1 MISLTSQNSSL
12 TIIGNRKDRSLDVVI
27 LSTARTPIG
36 KAYRGAFNDTHGAVM
51 GAHVINHAV
60 QRASVEADEIEDV
73 IMGCALPEGATGG
86 NIARHSLLRAGF
98 STSVPGVTVNR
109 ACSSSLQAIAFA
121 GQRIRA
127 NEADLIV
134 AGGVE
139 SVSLVQDRRNVHRF
153 REEWLEKNRPDIY
166 WSMIQTADFVGQ
178 KYGVSRE
185 EQDLF
190 ALESQ
195 LRTAAAQEAGLFDLE
210 IVPLAVR
217 KAIIDKGGNMTG
229 FEEVTLTADEGNR
242 PGTTLERLA
251 ALKPVQGEDGS
262 VTAGNASQ
270 LSDGASACVVASE
283 RYAERRG
290 ITPLGR
296 YIGFEVSGCEPAE
309 MGIGPIFAIPKLL
322 KKYGLSVDDID
333 LWELN
338 EAFAVQAVYC
348 RDHLGI
354 PLERLNVNGGAI
366 AIGHPFGMT
375 GSRLVGHAL
384 IEGRRR
390 KAKYVV
396 VTMCISGGQGAA
408 GLFEVIDE

>member
-1 MISLTSQNSSL
+1 
-12 TIIGNRKDRSLDVVI
+12 
-27 LSTARTPIG
+27 
-36 KAYRGAFNDTHGAVM
+36 M
-51 GAHVINHAV
+51 GAHVLGHAIE
-60 QRASVEADEIEDV
+60 RAGVEAAEIQDV

-86 NIARHSLLRAGF
+86 NIARHSWLRAGF
-98 STSVPGVTVNR
+98 DPSVPGVTVNR

-121 GQRIRA
+121 AQRIRSG
-127 NEADLIV
+127 EADLIA

-139 SVSLVQDRRNVHRF
+139 SVSLVQDQRNVHRF
-153 REEWLEKNRPDIY
+153 RDTWLEQNKPDIY
-166 WSMIQTADFVGQ
+166 WPMIKTADFVGQ

-185 EQDLF
+185 AQDMF
-190 ALESQ
+190 SLESQ

-210 IVPLAVR
+210 IAPLATR
-217 KAIIDKGGNMTG
+217 KANIDKGGNLIG

-251 ALKPVQGEDGS
+251 ALQPVQGPEGS

-270 LSDGASACVVASE
+270 LSDGASACIVASE
-283 RYAERRG
+283 RYAEQRG
-290 ITPLGR
+290 MTPLGR
-296 YIGFEVSGCEPAE
+296 YLGFEVSGCEPAE
-309 MGIGPIFAIPKLL
+309 MGIGPVFAIPKLL
-322 KKYGLSVDDID
+322 RKHGLRVEDID

-348 RDHLGI
+348 RDQLAI
-354 PLERLNVNGGAI
+354 PSDRLNVNGGAI

-390 KAKYVV
+390 KARYVV

-408 GLFEVIDE
+408 GLFEVIHG

>member
-1 MISLTSQNSSL
+1 
-12 TIIGNRKDRSLDVVI
+12 LDAVI

-36 KAYRGAFNDTHGAVM
+36 KAYRGAFNDTHGAAM
-51 GAHVINHAV
+51 GGHVLSHAV
-60 QRASVEADEIEDV
+60 QRAGVEADELEDV

-98 STSVPGVTVNR
+98 APSVPGVTVNR

-121 GQRIRA
+121 AQRIRSG
-127 NEADLIV
+127 EADLIA

-139 SVSLVQDRRNVHRF
+139 SVSLVQDQRNVHRF
-153 REEWLEKNRPDIY
+153 RDAWLEQNKPELY
-166 WSMIQTADFVGQ
+166 WPMIKTADFVGQ

-185 EQDLF
+185 AQDLF
-190 ALESQ
+190 SLESQ
-195 LRTAAAQEAGLFDLE
+195 VRTAAAQEAGLFDIE
-210 IVPLAVR
+210 IAPLTTR
-217 KAIIDKGGNMTG
+217 KANIDKAGNLLG
-229 FEEVTLTADEGNR
+229 FEEVTLTSDEGNR

-251 ALKPVQGEDGS
+251 ALKPVQGEGCT

-270 LSDGASACVVASE
+270 LSDGASACVVASA

-296 YIGFEVSGCEPAE
+296 YVGFEVSGCEPAE
-309 MGIGPIFAIPKLL
+309 MGIGPVFAIPRLL
-322 KKYGLSVDDID
+322 KKHGLGVDDID

-348 RDHLGI
+348 RDRLGI
-354 PLERLNVNGGAI
+354 PGERLNVNGGAI

-408 GLFEVIDE
+408 GLFEVIHG

>member
-1 MISLTSQNSSL
+1 M
-12 TIIGNRKDRSLDVVI
+12 DAVI

-51 GAHVINHAV
+51 GAHVLSHAA
-60 QRASVEADEIEDV
+60 QRAGVETNEIEDV

-98 STSVPGVTVNR
+98 DTSVPGVSVNR

-121 GQRIRA
+121 AQRIRSG
-127 NEADLIV
+127 EADLIA

-139 SVSLVQDRRNVHRF
+139 SVSLVQDKRNVYRF
-153 REEWLEKNRPDIY
+153 REAWLEENKPDIY
-166 WSMIQTADFVGQ
+166 WPMIKTADFVGQ

-185 EQDLF
+185 AQDLF
-190 ALESQ
+190 SLESQ
-195 LRTAAAQEAGLFDLE
+195 LRTAAAQAAGLFDLE
-210 IVPLAVR
+210 IAPLTSR
-217 KAIIDKGGNMTG
+217 KANIEKGGNLVG
-229 FEEVTLTADEGNR
+229 FEDVTLAADEGNR
-242 PGTTLERLA
+242 PGTTLERLS
-251 ALKPVQGEDGS
+251 ALKPVQGENCT

-270 LSDGASACVVASE
+270 LSDGASACIVASA

-290 ITPLGR
+290 ITPMGR
-296 YIGFEVSGCEPAE
+296 YLGFEVSGCEPAE
-309 MGIGPIFAIPKLL
+309 MGIGPVFAIPKLL
-322 KKYGLSVDDID
+322 KKHGLGVDDID

-348 RDHLGI
+348 RDRLGI
-354 PLERLNVNGGAI
+354 PSERLNVNGGAI

-390 KAKYVV
+390 KARYVV

-408 GLFEVIDE
+408 GLFEVIHG

>member
-1 MISLTSQNSSL
+1 
-12 TIIGNRKDRSLDVVI
+12 
-27 LSTARTPIG
+27 
-36 KAYRGAFNDTHGAVM
+36 M
-51 GAHVINHAV
+51 GAHVLTHAL
-60 QRASVEADEIEDV
+60 QRAGVDAAEVEDV

-86 NIARHSLLRAGF
+86 NIARHSWLRAGF
-98 STSVPGVTVNR
+98 DTSVPCVTVNR

-121 GQRIRA
+121 AQRIRSG
-127 NEADLIV
+127 EADLIA

-153 REEWLEKNRPDIY
+153 RDEWLEENRPDIY
-166 WSMIQTADFVGQ
+166 WPMIKTADFVGR

-185 EQDLF
+185 AQDLF
-190 ALESQ
+190 SLESQ
-195 LRTAAAQEAGLFDLE
+195 LRTAAAQEAGLFELE
-210 IVPLAVR
+210 IAPIKTR
-217 KAIIDKGGNMTG
+217 KANIDKAGNFIG
-229 FEEVTLTADEGNR
+229 YEDVVLAADEGNR
-242 PGTTLERLA
+242 PNTTLERLA
-251 ALKPVQGEDGS
+251 ALKPVQGEEGCT

-270 LSDGASACVVASE
+270 LSDGASACVIASA

-290 ITPLGR
+290 IAALGR
-296 YIGFEVSGCEPAE
+296 YLGFEVSGCEPAE
-309 MGIGPIFAIPKLL
+309 MGIGPVFAIPRLL
-322 KKYGLSVDDID
+322 KKHGLGIEDID

-348 RDHLGI
+348 RDRLGI
-354 PLERLNVNGGAI
+354 PGDRLNVNGGAI

-390 KAKYVV
+390 KARYVV

-408 GLFEVIDE
+408 GLFEVIHG